1 MYTPLSNEATLIL
14 GNLGNLKVW
23 RGMLGGHIWQ
33 YVFPN
38 NFGISIIKHGCS
50 YGHERDLFEIAVID
64 HDGNL
69 IYTTPITDDVIG
81 YLTEAEVLNYARKIA
96 ALEDEEEEDP
106 YYNWDYD
113 LDGPDPSG
121 YTPFAKDRNDDG
133 DDQDDDT
140 EENPEEFAGV
150 SPYDKYR

>member
-64 HDGNL
+64 HAGNL

-81 YLTEAEVLNYARKIA
+81 YLTEAEVLDYARKIA
-96 ALEDEEEEDP
+96 ALSDGEEDSCDGEEEEDP

-121 YTPFAKDRNDDG
+121 YTPFAKDLNDDW
-133 DDQDDDT
+133 DDQDDP
-140 EENPEEFAGV
+140 NPF
-150 SPYDKYR
+150 DKYR